1 MRMYSTV
8 GTGNSRA
15 KYIIEVKD
23 DFEVFHL
30 GSLRKQILFR
40 FFILF
45 CFVFGLLF
53 LFVWVV
59 MTICLKQM
67 CKHSFLSKWE

>member
-30 GSLRKQILFR
+30 GSLRKQILFSLDS
-40 FFILF
+40 LF
-45 CFVFGLLF
+45 CFALF
-53 LFVWVV
+53 LVYCF
-59 MTICLKQM
+59 CL
-67 CKHSFLSKWE
+67 FG